1 MEFKFKIQ
9 QYQTDA
15 VKAVVDVFEGQPFIN
30 NFSYIRDQGEEKQ
43 FEAIDTGLGY
53 GNAGIVLTD
62 DELLENIQNIQKDSN
77 IPLSSKLDKS
87 IGNASIDVEMETG
100 TGKTYVYIK
109 TMFELNKKYGWSKF
123 IVVVPS
129 IAIREGV
136 KKSFDMTVDHFME
149 YYHKKARYFVYDSDN
164 LTQIETFASSAELS
178 VMIINTQAF
187 NTSLKEGATNNAARK
202 IYSERDDFGSRR
214 PIDVIKA
221 NNPILILDE
230 PQKMGGN
237 ATVTALRTQFNPL
250 FSINYSATH
259 KNRHNTVYVLDA
271 LDAYNQK
278 LVKKIEVK
286 GFDVINLTGT
296 SGYLYLQG
304 IVLSPKEPPKA
315 RIEFEI
321 SQKTGIKRVTRLFTE
336 GDSIYDES
344 GSLSQYKNGYKIT
357 SINPLDDSITLLNDT
372 VLHSG
377 EAVGDVSDE
386 DIRRIQ
392 IRETIIS
399 HFDKE
404 EKLFNKGIKT
414 LSLFF
419 IDKVEHYRKYDE
431 DGNEFLGDYGKIFE
445 DEYKD
450 ELENR
455 LTLFEEDDA
464 YQKYL
469 REKCFDAHLV
479 HNGYFSIDKK
489 GRSVDSEVKR
499 GNEFS
504 DDISAYD
511 LILKNKERLLSFE
524 EPTRFIF
531 SHSALREGWDN
542 PNIFQICTLKHSD
555 NKLAQRQEVGRGLRI
570 SVDKDGNRMD
580 KETLGSSIFD
590 INKLTVIA
598 SESYS
603 TFVSSLQSE
612 MSSDLAER
620 PRYANIE
627 YYMGKVVTLADG
639 ETHIISKGEAN
650 TIFFYLVKN
659 DYIDTDGNLTKKAK
673 DDLVNGTVAPMP
685 EVIKYMDTEI
695 IKLTQSL
702 FDPSILNNMIGNGR
716 RTPVK
721 ENPLN
726 DNFYKKAFQELWNS
740 INSKYVYE
748 VSFNSDELIEK
759 AVKEL
764 DDKLMVR
771 RLKYVIRTG
780 MQNDEISYDDALA
793 SSTFSVTKEES
804 KSLKISSSSGK
815 YDLIGDIA
823 RKTSLTRKTVVAI
836 LRGINF
842 KTFEMFRINP
852 EDFILN
858 VSNIINDQKAT
869 VFIEHITYIPTGE
882 KYDASTFTASNE
894 MKDLFKA
901 IKGKKS
907 VQDYVFPDGISDDCV
922 EKRFVN
928 NLEVASEVEVYAK
941 LPKKFK
947 IPTPVGNYSPDW
959 AVAFKEGTARHIYF
973 VAETKGSMNST
984 DLRGAEKVKVDCA
997 KLLFN
1002 KINTSDVR
1010 YWPVASYHELL
1021 NHLEE
1026 D

>member
-15 VKAVVDVFEGQPFIN
+15 VKAVVNVFDGQPFSN
-30 NFSYIRDQGEEKQ
+30 NLSYMRDMGDLAFVDQEY
-43 FEAIDTGLGY
+43 GY
-53 GNAGIVLTD
+53 SNAKIALD
-62 DELLENIQNIQKDSN
+62 NDKLLENIKTIQKDSN

-87 IGNASIDVEMETG
+87 IGNVSIDVEMETG

-164 LTQIETFASSAELS
+164 LTQIEMFSSSAELS

-187 NTSLKEGATNNAARK
+187 NTSLKEGANNKYARK

-296 SGYLYLQG
+296 SGYLYFQG

-315 RIEFEI
+315 RLEFEV
-321 SQKTGIKRVTRLFTE
+321 SQKNGIKRVTRLLTE

-344 GSLSQYKNGYKIT
+344 GRLGQYKDGYKIT
-357 SINPLDDSITLLNDT
+357 SINPYDDSITLLNDK

-377 EAVGDVSDE
+377 EVVGDISDE

-404 EKLFNKGIKT
+404 ESLFRKGIKT

-419 IDKVEHYRKYDE
+419 IDKVEHYRKYDD
-431 DGNEFLGDYGKIFE
+431 DGNELLGDYGKIFE
-445 DEYKD
+445 EEYAD

-455 LTLFEEDDA
+455 LNLFTDDP

-469 REKCFDAHLV
+469 REKCSDIHSV

-489 GRSVDSEVKR
+489 GHSVDSEIRR
-499 GNEFS
+499 GSEFS

-555 NKLAQRQEVGRGLRI
+555 NQLAQRQEVGRGLRI
-570 SVDKDGNRMD
+570 CVDKDGNRMD
-580 KETLGSSIFD
+580 KEFLGEGVFG

-603 TFVSSLQSE
+603 NFVSSLQKE

-620 PRYANIE
+620 PRLANVE
-627 YYMGKVVTLADG
+627 YFEGKTVILADG
-639 ETHIISKGEAN
+639 EKHIITKGEA
-650 TIFFYLVKN
+650 TTVYFYLIKN
-659 DYIDTDGNLTKKAK
+659 DYIDTDGNLTPKAK
-673 DDLVNGTVAPMP
+673 DDLKNGSVAPMP
-685 EVIKYMDTEI
+685 EQIKDIEKEVV
-695 IKLTQSL
+695 KLTQAL
-702 FDPSILNNMIGNGR
+702 FDPSVLKDMIGDGR
-716 RTPVK
+716 KTPVRK
-721 ENPLN
+721 NPLN
-726 DNFYKKAFQELWNS
+726 ENFGKREFQELWNS
-740 INSKYVYE
+740 INEKYIYE
-748 VSFNSDELIEK
+748 VTFDSDELIKK

-764 DDKLMVR
+764 DDNLSVR
-771 RLKYVIRTG
+771 NLRYVIQIG
-780 MQNDEISYDDALA
+780 VQNNEISYDDAVGNN
-793 SSTFSVTKEES
+793 TFSVTKQES
-804 KSLKISSSSGK
+804 KALKSAASTVK
-815 YDLIGDIA
+815 YDLVGDIA
-823 RKTSLTRKTVVAI
+823 RKTSLTRRTVVAI
-836 LRGINF
+836 LQGI
-842 KTFEMFRINP
+842 KPVTFGMFRINP

-858 VSNIINDQKAT
+858 ASNLINEQKAT
-869 VFIEHITYIPTGE
+869 MIVEHITYIPTGE
-882 KYDASTFTASNE
+882 RYNAAVFTLSDT
-894 MKDLFKA
+894 KRDFFKA
-901 IKGKKS
+901 VKCRKN
-907 VQDYVFPDGISDDCV
+907 VQDYVFPDGLSDDSV
-922 EKRFVN
+922 EKKFVD

-941 LPKKFK
+941 LPREFQ
-947 IPTPVGNYSPDW
+947 IPTPVGNYAPDW
-959 AVAFKEGTARHIYF
+959 AIAFKEGTAKHIYF
-973 VAETKGSMNST
+973 VAETKGTMTSM
-984 DLRGAEKVKVDCA
+984 DIRGTEKAKIECA

-1002 KINTSDVR
+1002 KINQSDVH
-1010 YWPVASYHELL
+1010 YYQVSSYEALL
-1021 NHLEE
+1021 NRIMK

>member
-1 MEFKFKIQ
+1 MEFRFKIQ

-15 VKAVVDVFEGQPFIN
+15 VKAVVDAFEGQPYIN
-30 NFSYIRDQGEEKQ
+30 NLSYMKDVGDLALIGEEY
-43 FEAIDTGLGY
+43 GY
-53 GNAGIVLTD
+53 CNAPIALTSE
-62 DELLENIQNIQKDSN
+62 ELLENIKGIQMGSN
-77 IPLSSKLDKS
+77 IPLSNKLDKS
-87 IGNASIDVEMETG
+87 IGNVSIDVEMETG

-164 LTQIETFASSAELS
+164 LTQIETFSSSAELS

-187 NTSLKEGATNNAARK
+187 NTSMKEGATNNAARK

-296 SGYLYLQG
+296 SGYLYMQG
-304 IVLSPKEPPKA
+304 IVLSPKDPPKA
-315 RIEFEI
+315 RLEFEI
-321 SQKTGIKRVTRLFTE
+321 PQKNGIKRVTRLLTE

-344 GSLSQYKNGYKIT
+344 GNLGQYRNGYKIT
-357 SINPLDDSITLLNDT
+357 SINPFDDSITLLNDT
-372 VLHSG
+372 VLHAG
-377 EAVGDVSDE
+377 EAIGDISDE
-386 DIRRIQ
+386 DIKRIQ

-404 EKLFNKGIKT
+404 ESLFKKGIKT

-431 DGNEFLGDYGKIFE
+431 DGNELLGDYGKIFE

-469 REKCFDAHLV
+469 RQKCSDIHSV

-499 GNEFS
+499 GSEFS

-570 SVDKDGNRMD
+570 CVDKDGNRMD
-580 KETLGSSIFD
+580 KELLGSNVFD
-590 INKLTVIA
+590 VNKLTVIA

-603 TFVSSLQSE
+603 TFVTSLQSE

-620 PRYANIE
+620 PRVADE
-627 YYMGKVVTLADG
+627 DYYIGKVVILDNG
-639 ETHIISKGEAN
+639 EKHTIDKDEARAIN
-650 TIFFYLVKN
+650 FYLKRNGYV
-659 DYIDTDGNLTKKAK
+659 DLTGNLTDVAK
-673 DDLVNGTVAPMP
+673 ECLKNDTLAPMP
-685 EVIKYMDTEI
+685 EEIKHIEKGVAM
-695 IKLTQSL
+695 LTKAL
-702 FDPSILNNMIGNGR
+702 YDPAAVKDMIENGR
-716 RTPVK
+716 KTPIR

-726 DNFYKKAFQELWNS
+726 KNFEKEEFQKLWNS
-740 INSKYVYE
+740 INEIYSYR
-748 VSFNSDELIEK
+748 VSFNSDELIKKSVQEINK
-759 AVKEL
+759 SLYVK
-764 DDKLMVR
+764 KLQ
-771 RLKYVIRTG
+771 YVITQG
-780 MQNDEISYDDALA
+780 SQNNEITYDKALEND
-793 SSTFSVTKEES
+793 TFSVTRKEQ
-804 KSLKISSSSGK
+804 KVLKAAASSVK
-815 YDLIGDIA
+815 YDLVGDIA
-823 RKTSLTRKTVVAI
+823 RKTSLTRKTVVSI
-836 LRGINF
+836 LQGLTF
-842 KTFEMFRINP
+842 DKFEMFRLNP
-852 EDFILN
+852 EDFILK
-858 VSNIINDQKAT
+858 VSNEINTQKAT
-869 VFIEHITYIPTGE
+869 MVVEHITYIPTGK
-882 KYDASTFTASNE
+882 KYDASIFTASDE
-894 MKDLFKA
+894 KRDYLKA
-901 IKGKKS
+901 IACKKG
-907 VQDYVFPDGISDDCV
+907 VQDYVFPDGFSTNSV
-922 EKRFVN
+922 EAQFVKE
-928 NLEVASEVEVYAK
+928 LEVSSAVEVYAK
-941 LPKKFK
+941 LPRGFK
-947 IPTPVGNYSPDW
+947 IPTPVGNYAPDW
-959 AVAFKEGTARHIYF
+959 AIAFKKGTAKHIFF
-973 VAETKGSMNST
+973 VAETKGDLSSLE
-984 DLRGAEKVKVDCA
+984 LRGMEKAKVACA
-997 KLLFN
+997 DFLFN
-1002 KINTSDVR
+1002 TVKQEDVI
-1010 YWPVASYHELL
+1010 YHPTTKFQELF
-1021 NHLEE
+1021 EFVTK

>member
-1 MEFKFKIQ
+1 MEFRFKIQ

-15 VKAVVDVFEGQPFIN
+15 VKAVVDVFEGQPFADS
-30 NFSYIRDQGEEKQ
+30 FSYIRDQGEQKDFLES
-43 FEAIDTGLGY
+43 ELGY
-53 GNAGIVLTD
+53 GNAGIALTD
-62 DELLENIQNIQKDSN
+62 EELLENIKNIQKDSN
-77 IPLSSKLDKS
+77 IPLSPELSKS
-87 IGNASIDVEMETG
+87 IGDVSIDVEMETG

-149 YYHKKARYFVYDSDN
+149 YYQKKARYFVYDSDN
-164 LTQIETFASSAELS
+164 LTQIETFSSSAELS

-187 NTSLKEGATNNAARK
+187 NTSLKEDSNNKAARR

-230 PQKMGGN
+230 PQKMGGK

-259 KNRHNTVYVLDA
+259 KSKHNAVYVLDA

-286 GFDVINLTGT
+286 GFDIINLTGT
-296 SGYLYLQG
+296 GGYLYLQG

-315 RIEFEI
+315 RLEFEI
-321 SQKTGIKRVTRLFTE
+321 SQGNGIKRVTRFFTE

-344 GSLSQYKNGYKIT
+344 GRLGQYKDGYKIT
-357 SINPLDDSITLLNDT
+357 SINPFDDTITLLNDK

-377 EAVGDVSDE
+377 EVVGDISDE
-386 DIRRIQ
+386 NTRRIQ

-404 EKLFNKGIKT
+404 ESLFKKGIKT

-431 DGNEFLGDYGKIFE
+431 DGNELLGDYGRIFE
-445 DEYKD
+445 EEYAE

-455 LTLFEEDDA
+455 LTMFTDDP

-469 REKCFDAHLV
+469 REKCSDIHSV
-479 HNGYFSIDKK
+479 HNGYFSIDKR
-489 GRSVDSEVKR
+489 GHSVDSDVKR
-499 GNEFS
+499 GSEFS

-542 PNIFQICTLKHSD
+542 PNIFQICALKRSD
-555 NKLAQRQEVGRGLRI
+555 NQVAKRQEVGRGLRI
-570 SVDKDGNRMD
+570 CVDKDGNRMD
-580 KETLGSSIFD
+580 KELLGSNVFD
-590 INKLTVIA
+590 INKLTVVA

-603 TFVSSLQSE
+603 TFVSSLQKE
-612 MSSDLAER
+612 MSSDLADR
-620 PRYANIE
+620 PKHANVDYFE
-627 YYMGKVVTLADG
+627 GKVITLPNG
-639 ETHIISKGEAN
+639 EKHTITHCEAKVVY
-650 TIFFYLVKN
+650 FYLVQN
-659 DYIDTDGNLTKKAK
+659 AYIDTDGNLTTKAK
-673 DDLVNGTVAPMP
+673 DDLSSGTVAQMP
-685 EVIKYMDTEI
+685 EQIRDIEKEVV
-695 IKLTQSL
+695 KLTQAL
-702 FDPSILNNMIGNGR
+702 FDPSVLKDMIGNGR
-716 RTPVK
+716 KTPVRQ
-721 ENPLN
+721 NPLN
-726 DNFYKKAFQELWNS
+726 ENFNKEEFQKLWNS
-740 INSKYVYE
+740 INDKYIYE
-748 VSFNSDELIEK
+748 VSFDSDELIK
-759 AVKEL
+759 NAVKEL
-764 DDKLMVR
+764 DDKLAVR
-771 RLKYVIRTG
+771 NLRYVINTG
-780 MQNDEISYDDALA
+780 IQNDEISYDEAVA
-793 SSTFSVTKEES
+793 NNTFSVTRQES
-804 KSLKISSSSGK
+804 KNLKSAASAVK
-815 YDLIGDIA
+815 YDLVGDIA

-836 LRGINF
+836 LQRI
-842 KTFEMFRINP
+842 KPVTFEMFRINP

-858 VSNIINDQKAT
+858 ASNLINEQKAT
-869 VFIEHITYIPTGE
+869 MIVEHITYIPTGE
-882 KYDASTFTASNE
+882 KYDAAVFTLSDT
-894 MKDLFKA
+894 KRDFFKA
-901 IKGKKS
+901 VKCKKN
-907 VQDYVFPDGISDDCV
+907 VQDYVFPDGISDDSV
-922 EKRFVN
+922 EKKFVN

-941 LPKKFK
+941 LPKEFQ
-947 IPTPVGNYSPDW
+947 IPTPVGNYAPDW
-959 AVAFKEGTARHIYF
+959 AIAFKEGTARHIYF

-984 DLRGAEKVKVDCA
+984 DLRGTEKAKVACA

-1002 KINTSDVR
+1002 KINKSDVH
-1010 YWPVASYHELL
+1010 YYAVASYEKLL
-1021 NHLEE
+1021 NFVKQ

>member
-1 MEFKFKIQ
+1 MEFRFKIQ

-15 VKAVVDVFEGQPFIN
+15 VKAVVDVFEGQPFID
-30 NFSYIRDQGEEKQ
+30 NFTYIRDQGPEKQ
-43 FEAIDTGLGY
+43 FEAIESGLGY
-53 GNAGIVLTD
+53 GNAGIALTE
-62 DELLENIQNIQKDSN
+62 DELLENIKNIQRNSN
-77 IPLSSKLDKS
+77 IPLSTKLDKS

-109 TMFELNKKYGWSKF
+109 TMFELNKRYGWSKF

-136 KKSFDMTVDHFME
+136 KKSFDMTVEHFME
-149 YYHKKARYFVYDSDN
+149 YYHKKARYFVYNSDN
-164 LTQIETFASSAELS
+164 LTQIETFSSSAELS

-187 NTSLKEGATNNAARK
+187 NTSMKEGLNKEAARK

-230 PQKMGGN
+230 PQKMGGPKTTN
-237 ATVTALRTQFNPL
+237 ALRTEFNPL

-259 KNRHNTVYVLDA
+259 KERHNTVYVLDA

-315 RIEFEI
+315 RIEFEV
-321 SQKTGIKRVTRLFTE
+321 SQKSGIKRVTRLFTE

-344 GSLSQYKNGYKIT
+344 GRLGQYRDGYKIT
-357 SINPLDDSITLLNDT
+357 SINPFDDSITLLNDT
-372 VLHSG
+372 VIHAG
-377 EAVGDVSDE
+377 GAVGDISDE

-404 EKLFNKGIKT
+404 ERLFNKGIKT

-419 IDKVEHYRKYDE
+419 IDKVEHYRKYDD

-445 DEYKD
+445 EEYAA

-455 LTLFEEDDA
+455 LTMFTDNP

-469 REKCFDAHLV
+469 REKCSDKHIV

-489 GRSVDSEVKR
+489 GRSIDSEVKR
-499 GNEFS
+499 GNDSS
-504 DDISAYD
+504 DDITAYD

-580 KETLGSSIFD
+580 KETLGSGVFD

-627 YYMGKVVTLADG
+627 YYTGKVVTLSDG
-639 ETHIISKGEAN
+639 GTHTISKGEAN
-650 TIFFYLVKN
+650 VIYFYLVQN
-659 DYIDTDGNLTKKAK
+659 YYIDTDGNLTKKAK
-673 DDLVNGTVAPMP
+673 DDIANGTVAPMP
-685 EVIKYMDTEI
+685 EAIKYIDNEI
-695 IKLTQSL
+695 IKLTQAL
-702 FDPSILNNMIGNGR
+702 FDPSVLDGMIGNGR
-716 RTPVK
+716 KTPIK

-726 DNFYKKAFQELWNS
+726 DNFDKKAFQELWNS
-740 INSKYVYE
+740 INDRYVYE

-764 DDKLMVR
+764 DEKLMVR

-793 SSTFSVTKEES
+793 NSTFSVTREES
-804 KSLKISSSSGK
+804 KNLKISSSSGK
-815 YDLIGDIA
+815 YDLVGDIA
-823 RKTSLTRKTVVAI
+823 RKTSLTRKTVVEI
-836 LRGINF
+836 LRRINF
-842 KTFEMFRINP
+842 KTFEKFRLNP

-858 VSNIINDQKAT
+858 ASNLINEQKAT
-869 VFIEHITYIPTGE
+869 MVIEHITYIPTGE
-882 KYDASTFTASNE
+882 KYDASTFTASDE
-894 MKDLFKA
+894 IKDFFKA
-901 IKGKKS
+901 VKCKKS

-922 EKRFVN
+922 EKKFIN
-928 NLEVASEVEVYAK
+928 DLEVASEVEVYAK

-959 AVAFKEGTARHIYF
+959 AVAFKEGAAKHIYF
-973 VAETKGSMNST
+973 VAETKGSMNSL
-984 DLRGAEKVKVDCA
+984 DLRGAEKVKLACA

-1010 YWPVASYHELL
+1010 YYPVTSYRMLL
-1021 NHLEE
+1021 NYLEE